1 MLVHGT
7 ARSLLRARSRLPL
20 RIGPTSIHLPSRT
33 APQARSSGQAPIG
46 RYYAQTATPE
56 LRSLENETEGLGVDS
71 STEEVAACSSV
82 ALRPYQETAIA
93 ACLSALGSGY
103 SRIGVSS
110 PTGSGKTTMF
120 MSLIPR
126 ISELKGRTRTL
137 VLVGSVELA
146 SQAEAAAKKLLGEGW
161 KIEVE
166 QGKRMASGHADV

>member
-1 MLVHGT
+1 
-7 ARSLLRARSRLPL
+7 
-20 RIGPTSIHLPSRT
+20 
-33 APQARSSGQAPIG
+33 
-46 RYYAQTATPE
+46 
-56 LRSLENETEGLGVDS
+56 
-71 STEEVAACSSV
+71 
-82 ALRPYQETAIA
+82 
-93 ACLSALGSGY
+93 
-103 SRIGVSS
+103 
-110 PTGSGKTTMF
+110 MF

>member
-1 MLVHGT
+1 MLVLVT
-7 ARSLLRARSRLPL
+7 ARSLLRARSPLPL
-20 RIGPTSIHLPSRT
+20 SLRPTSIHLPT
-33 APQARSSGQAPIG
+33 PIAPHARSTRQAPIG
-46 RYYAQTATPE
+46 RCYAQTATPE
-56 LRSLENETEGLGVDS
+56 LGSLENETEGLGANS
-71 STEEVAACSSV
+71 STEEVATGSSV
-82 ALRPYQETAIA
+82 TLRPYQETAIA

-103 SRIGVSS
+103 TRIGVSS

-126 ISELKGRTRTL
+126 ISKLKGRTRTL